1 MLRATMSSA
10 APAAAPTDPRA
21 DAARRWASARLGLGD
36 DASFAPASADASFR
50 RYFRLTEGRL
60 RDGAR
65 SWIVMDAPP
74 QQEDCRPF
82 VAVARLLRGWGL
94 NAPEIVA
101 EDLGQGFL
109 LLSDL
114 GTRTF
119 LQELTDCSADASFV
133 DTLFADAV
141 GALVHL
147 QARAQAEPAALQAL
161 PAYDATL
168 LWREVRLFGDWYLPR
183 HLGVTLHGEEAGELE
198 RTLGLLVKSALAQP
212 RTFVHR
218 DYMPRNL
225 MVSAPNPGIL
235 DFQDA
240 VTGPISYDVTCLF
253 KDAFLS
259 WPLARVEGWL
269 RGYWERARAAQLPV
283 PASFA
288 EFWRQ
293 AEWMGLQRHLKVLG
307 IFARLTYRDGKESY
321 VADTPR
327 FVRYVMEVA
336 PRYPELAALTG
347 LFQRHVLPKVS

>member
-1 MLRATMSSA
+1 MLRATMNSP
-10 APAAAPTDPRA
+10 APAAVPADPRA
-21 DAARRWASARLGLGD
+21 DAARRWAAGQLGVDAASAG
-36 DASFAPASADASFR
+36 FAPASADASFR
-50 RYFRLTEGRL
+50 RYFRV

-74 QQEDCRPF
+74 EREDCRPF
-82 VAVARLLRGWGL
+82 LAVARLLRRWGL
-94 NAPEIVA
+94 HAPEIVA
-101 EDLGQGFL
+101 EDLAQGFL

-114 GTRTF
+114 GTQTF
-119 LQELTDCSADASFV
+119 LQALADPNADGGVV
-133 DTLFADAV
+133 DALFADAV
-141 GALVHL
+141 GALVQL
-147 QARAQAEPAALQAL
+147 QARAQAEPAALQHL

-168 LWREVRLFGDWYLPR
+168 LWREVRLFDDWYLPR

-198 RTLGLLVKSALAQP
+198 RVLGLLVRSALAQP

-240 VTGPISYDVTCLF
+240 VVGPISYDAVCLF

-259 WPLARVEGWL
+259 WPAARVEGWL

-307 IFARLTYRDGKESY
+307 IFARLTYRDGKAHY

-327 FVRYVMEVA
+327 FVRYVMDVA
-336 PRYPELAALTG
+336 PRYPELAPLAR
-347 LFQRHVLPKVS
+347 LFEKHVLPRVG

>member
-1 MLRATMSSA
+1 MNSP
-10 APAAAPTDPRA
+10 APAAEPSDPRA
-21 DAARRWASARLGLGD
+21 EAARGWALAQLGIASAE
-36 DASFAPASADASFR
+36 FAPASADASFR
-50 RYFRLTEGRL
+50 RYFRLTEGRV

-74 QQEDCRPF
+74 EREDCRPF
-82 VAVARLLRGWGL
+82 LAVARLLRGWGV
-94 NAPEIVA
+94 NAPEIVG
-101 EDLGQGFL
+101 EDLARGFL

-114 GTRTF
+114 GTQTF
-119 LQELTDCSADASFV
+119 LHALTADNADAPLV
-133 DTLFADAV
+133 DNLYADAV
-141 GALVHL
+141 DALVHV
-147 QARAQAEPAALQAL
+147 QARAQADAAAMAFL

-168 LWREVRLFGDWYLPR
+168 LWREARLFGEWYLPR
-183 HLGVTLHGEEAGELE
+183 HLGVALGGEEAGELE
-198 RTLGLLVKSALAQP
+198 RALGLLVKSALAQP

-225 MVSAPNPGIL
+225 MVSRPNPGVL

-240 VTGPISYDVTCLF
+240 VIGPISYDAVCLF

-259 WPLARVEGWL
+259 WPAARVEGWL
-269 RGYWERARAAQLPV
+269 RGYWEKARAAQLPV
-283 PASFA
+283 PGAFA

-307 IFARLTYRDGKESY
+307 IFARLSYRDGKAHY

-336 PRYPELAALTG
+336 PRHAELAPLTR
-347 LFQRHVLPKVS
+347 LFEKHVLPKVAQ